1 MLRVVSI
8 SIFFHLWEFL
18 VLFPPLLLI
27 RSFPLL
33 SFSYPTHLLDLLDL
47 FIWFLL
53 TCPWLCAC
61 LGGFI
66 TAGFPFPPFVASNCN
81 GVVSP

>member
-33 SFSYPTHLLDLLDL
+33 F
-47 FIWFLL
+47 FLSHSPFGPMSIYL
-53 TCPWLCAC
+53 S
-61 LGGFI
+61 GF
-66 TAGFPFPPFVASNCN
+66 C
-81 GVVSP
+81 

>member
-33 SFSYPTHLLDLLDL
+33 SFSYPTHLLDPCL
-47 FIWFLL
+47 FIYLFSVNLPL
-53 TCPWLCAC
+53 ALCLSRGVHYC
-61 LGGFI
+61 RVSI
-66 TAGFPFPPFVASNCN
+66 PPPFYCLKL
-81 GVVSP
+81 